1 MLLLDFGVASC
12 EFDHESANQF
22 EDMFRTTS
30 NSSKTYELCLGSNLK
45 FAESTATVLQTM
57 SGPNS
62 GVAKIALSLP
72 DETQSSNLAP
82 DIARATTDALE
93 VNTSVRIF

>member
-1 MLLLDFGVASC
+1 MRVASC
-12 EFDHESANQF
+12 DFDQESANQF

-30 NSSKTYELCLGSNLK
+30 NSSKTNELRLGSNLK

-57 SGPNS
+57 LGPNS

-72 DETQSSNLAP
+72 DETQSNLAA
-82 DIARATTDALE
+82 DITRATTDALE
-93 VNTSVRIF
+93 VNTSVRSF